1 MADLSRARRR
11 LQSPSILRLCPDS
24 PVVILRVEVWVC
36 FPAPV
41 HRVSVSAATSAADHG
56 GGTGV
61 GWWSGGAGAA
71 GLSAGAGA
79 DSLIIAL
86 QRQILKYVSLPII
99 AIIAM
104 RGRQIRGLRCLVVSL
119 FSLYRSLPFNVL
131 LKQI

>member
-1 MADLSRARRR
+1 M
-11 LQSPSILRLCPDS
+11 
-24 PVVILRVEVWVC
+24 ILRVEVRVR

-41 HRVSVSAATSAADHG
+41 HRVSISAATSAADHG

-86 QRQILKYVSLPII
+86 QRQILKYVSLSV
-99 AIIAM
+99 IAM
-104 RGRQIRGLRCLVVSL
+104 IAMSGRQIWELRCLVAIRLSL
-119 FSLYRSLPFNVL
+119 HRSLPFNVL
-131 LKQI
+131 LK